1 MTDFSDEQDELASAF
16 LDDVVTT
23 EERARVEADP
33 ALLARV
39 EELRSVHDALSDP
52 VVPPTSAER
61 DAAIRAALG
70 AQNVIDISAARGQR
84 RLWIASIAAAVVL
97 VLGAAGALIR
107 AADDGSTQRF
117 NTAAGSIGSASDSRT
132 AERATG
138 AATGAGTTGT
148 FSSAGRPALG
158 SFTDRSALAAAA
170 QTQVHT
176 PAPSQSKQA
185 DAATAPAAADS
196 PTTTAPMCLVP
207 APPDAINEVYAAT
220 AVLEGR
226 PVQVDV
232 FTIADGSLVLV
243 VTDAASCAQVFTQ
256 PV

>member
-1 MTDFSDEQDELASAF
+1 MASAY
-16 LDDVVTT
+16 LDDEVTT

-70 AQNVIDISAARGQR
+70 AHNVIDISAARGQR
-84 RLWIASIAAAVVL
+84 RLRIASIAAAVVL

-132 AERATG
+132 AERAARPPERPTG
-138 AATGAGTTGT
+138 SAPAR
-148 FSSAGRPALG
+148 SRPVAGR
-158 SFTDRSALAAAA
+158 RSARSRTGPRSPPLPRRRYTTPRYQSTQAGRRHAVGAHGRLAADD
-170 QTQVHT
+170 HT
-176 PAPSQSKQA
+176 DVPRALSRRCDEGSKPARSFSK
-185 DAATAPAAADS
+185 D
-196 PTTTAPMCLVP
+196 
-207 APPDAINEVYAAT
+207 
-220 AVLEGR
+220 R
-226 PVQVDV
+226 RQVDV